1 MWAQLPHPLAPKE
14 TGLASQAGAPSF
26 TLHSLPKPSE
36 FLPCLYPWT
45 PSPLPICCSGPGQSK
60 PSVTPQSICSRNP
73 SSVLTNTGL
82 ILEFTPL

>member
-45 PSPLPICCSGPGQSK
+45 PL
-60 PSVTPQSICSRNP
+60 T
-73 SSVLTNTGL
+73 SSHLL
-82 ILEFTPL
+82 FRPWAE